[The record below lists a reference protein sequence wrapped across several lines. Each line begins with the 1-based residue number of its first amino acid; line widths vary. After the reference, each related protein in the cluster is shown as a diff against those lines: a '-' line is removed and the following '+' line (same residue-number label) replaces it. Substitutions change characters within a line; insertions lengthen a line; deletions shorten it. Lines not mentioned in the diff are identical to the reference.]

1 MKILLDD
8 TTYEGSA
15 AEIVDR
21 LRRRFDDRNDYPDME
36 SYIQQLRS
44 NFIRSTGQD
53 CDLPN
58 SRLES
63 RARVLLFR
71 FADVGS
77 LRVLPD
83 A

>member
-1 MKILLDD
+1 MKILIDD

-21 LRRRFDDRNDYPDME
+21 LRRRFDDRNDYPDTE

-44 NFIRSTGQD
+44 NFIQSTGQN
-53 CDLPN
+53 CDLPD
-58 SRLES
+58 SRLEN
-63 RARVLLFR
+63 RARALLFR
-71 FADVGS
+71 FADVGT